1 MVRHAGFEPALSEIL
16 SFRPLPIGLL
26 TQNRVAREIRTLD
39 VLRRVPSAGRDKLVA
54 SSGLEP
60 PSMRLEGAGPHS
72 LGEAELER
80 VMGVEP
86 IKITVATSSRAS
98 L

>member
-1 MVRHAGFEPALSEIL
+1 MGSRERFELSM
-16 SFRPLPIGLL
+16 FRVGGS
-26 TQNRVAREIRTLD
+26 
-39 VLRRVPSAGRDKLVA
+39 VPSAGGVKLVA

-60 PSMRLEGAGPHS
+60 PSVRLEGAGPHS

-80 VMGVEP
+80 VRGVEP
-86 IKITVATSSRAS
+86 IKIAFATSSRAS

>member
-1 MVRHAGFEPALSEIL
+1 MGSRERFELSM
-16 SFRPLPIGLL
+16 FCVGG
-26 TQNRVAREIRTLD
+26 
-39 VLRRVPSAGRDKLVA
+39 RVPSAGRDKLVA
-54 SSGLEP
+54 SSGPEP
-60 PSMRLEGAGPHS
+60 PSVRLESAGPHS

-86 IKITVATSSRAS
+86 IKITLATSSRAS